1 MLQNFNRNEIQLTV
15 TQLEKCDY
23 NHERTNKLAECAVG
37 VNKRERGYE
46 RNEEEGV
53 LL

>member
-1 MLQNFNRNEIQLTV
+1 MLQNFNRNVIQLTV
-15 TQLEKCDY
+15 TQLQNCDY
-23 NHERTNKLAECAVG
+23 NHERKNKLAECAVG

-53 LL
+53 FL

>member
-1 MLQNFNRNEIQLTV
+1 MK
-15 TQLEKCDY
+15 EK
-23 NHERTNKLAECAVG
+23 NKLAECAVG
-37 VNKRERGYE
+37 LNKREKGYE

>member
-1 MLQNFNRNEIQLTV
+1 MK
-15 TQLEKCDY
+15 EK
-23 NHERTNKLAECAVG
+23 NKLAECAVG